1 MCMWCCPHVSCVPLT
16 IIICSISM
24 ALLLSLN
31 GSASAPVPVFS
42 ICTYLQKD
50 EYNKV
55 PVDEICHISTRWY
68 CLPVYQRTYVLL
80 LLSRPGSPLP
90 LRFLLS
96 FFVHTMSSNDEVPLI
111 ATAMQSSW
119 LQSTRASTVFLVV
132 VAM

>member
-1 MCMWCCPHVSCVPLT
+1 MWCCPHVSCVPLT
-16 IIICSISM
+16 IIICSISL

-42 ICTYLQKD
+42 ICTYGRMSTTRCQLMKSVTS
-50 EYNKV
+50 V
-55 PVDEICHISTRWY
+55 PDGIAYLCINARK
-68 CLPVYQRTYVLL
+68 YVLL
-80 LLSRPGSPLP
+80 FSPTSSPLP

-96 FFVHTMSSNDEVPLI
+96 FFVHTISSNDEVPLI